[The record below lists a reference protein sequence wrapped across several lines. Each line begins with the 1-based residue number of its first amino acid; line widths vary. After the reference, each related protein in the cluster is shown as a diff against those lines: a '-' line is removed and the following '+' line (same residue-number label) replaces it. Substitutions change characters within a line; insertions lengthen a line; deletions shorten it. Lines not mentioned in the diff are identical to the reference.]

1 MTVPDRSSRPSGDKR
16 AAAGKA
22 APSRKAS
29 REERR
34 QQFIDATIATI
45 AKRGYARTTLTDVA
59 KAAGLSHGL
68 VIFHFQNKEK
78 LLTETLLFLSAEYR
92 DNWVSALEA
101 TPDNP
106 AAQLEAMIRA
116 DFNDVVFSPERLA
129 AWSAFWGESQVR
141 PLYQKECGA
150 NDLEYARKIE
160 DLCRK
165 LNDEGDYRLDPAL
178 AGKALRVIL
187 EGLWLDLMTS
197 AGKADRPH
205 AVKTAIYCAKAF
217 FPRHF
222 DDDGAIG
229 RLTSSA

>member
-1 MTVPDRSSRPSGDKR
+1 MTLPDRSAKPAGAKR
-16 AAAGKA
+16 AKA
-22 APSRKAS
+22 VMSEAPRKAS

-45 AKRGYARTTLTDVA
+45 ARRGYARTTLTDVA

-78 LLTETLLFLSAEYR
+78 LLTETLLYLSAEYR
-92 DNWVSALEA
+92 DNWVRALEQA
-101 TPDNP
+101 DNNP
-106 AAQLEAMIRA
+106 AAQLVALIRA
-116 DFNDVVFSPERLA
+116 DFNDVVCAPDRLA

-160 DLCRK
+160 DLCRR
-165 LNDEGDYRLDPAL
+165 LNDEGEYRLDPLL
-178 AGKALRVIL
+178 AAKALRVVL

-197 AGKADRPH
+197 AGRADRPH
-205 AVKTAIYCAKAF
+205 AVKTALYCAKAF

-222 DDDGAIG
+222 DEAGAIG
-229 RLTSSA
+229 RLT

>member
-1 MTVPDRSSRPSGDKR
+1 MTLPDHSAKPAGAKR
-16 AAAGKA
+16 AKA
-22 APSRKAS
+22 VMSEAPRKAS

-45 AKRGYARTTLTDVA
+45 ARRGYARTTLTDVA

-78 LLTETLLFLSAEYR
+78 LLTETLLYLSAEYR
-92 DNWVSALEA
+92 DNWVRALEQA
-101 TPDNP
+101 DNNP
-106 AAQLEAMIRA
+106 AAQLVALIRA
-116 DFNDVVFSPERLA
+116 DFNDVVCAPDRLA

-160 DLCRK
+160 DLCRR
-165 LNDEGDYRLDPAL
+165 LNDEGEYRLDPLL
-178 AGKALRVIL
+178 AAKALRVVL

-197 AGKADRPH
+197 AGRADRPH
-205 AVKTAIYCAKAF
+205 AVKTALYCAKAF

-222 DDDGAIG
+222 DEAGAIG
-229 RLTSSA
+229 RLT